1 MMTNLG
7 KTKEE
12 IIYELTLSLNQG
24 NVGCIYSS
32 DGSADYRI
40 KLAMAQYE
48 LLKNNGII
56 KEEER
61 NHE

>member
-24 NVGCIYSS
+24 NVSYVYSS
-32 DGSADYRI
+32 DGTADYRI
-40 KLAMAQYE
+40 KLAMSQYIA
-48 LLKNNGII
+48 LKDNGII
-56 KEEER
+56 VEDGSR
-61 NHE
+61 